1 MTTQKQRETVETV
14 VIRFAG
20 DSGDGMQL
28 TGNQFTVST
37 ALSGNDLATF
47 PDYPAEIRAPVG
59 TTFGVSSFQIHFG
72 SHDILTPGDSVDVL
86 VAMNPAALKVNLDTL
101 KVGGLIVADADSFTD
116 RNLSK
121 AGYDSNPLVDGTVA
135 PYQLL
140 ELEVSRFT
148 LEAVAEL
155 KLSKKDGL
163 RCKNFWT
170 LGLLMWMFDRPRDP
184 VHEWINKKFAK
195 REDLARAN
203 TAALNAGHIYGET
216 AELSGV
222 TGYSVAPAE
231 VAPGTYKTITGTEG
245 LAQGL
250 VVGARAAETEVVF
263 ASYPIT
269 PASPVLHYLADLK
282 EYGVMT
288 FQAEDE
294 IAAACVAIGASF
306 AGKLGITSSSG
317 PGIAL
322 KGEAI
327 GLAVSTELPMIII
340 NAQRAGPS
348 TGMPTKAEQAD
359 LLQALHGRNGE
370 SPIAVLAA
378 ATPSDSFEVA
388 IEAVRIATH
397 YMTPVMLMT
406 DSYLVNAAEPWLL
419 PNADDLP
426 SFPAPKATE
435 TEGFHPFKRDERGVR
450 PWAVPG
456 TPGLEHRIGG
466 LEKGFDSGNISY
478 DPTNHQQMTDARA
491 AKIEA
496 IADDIPKQTVDSGP
510 QTGKLVV
517 VGWGSTHGSIKTAVA
532 RAQEEG
538 LEVSHVHIRYLSPL
552 PRNLEAVLKGFD
564 KVLVSEMNSGQL
576 LSMLRARYLIPA
588 VGHNRVTG
596 QLIRVDDLVNQIRN
610 VLEETK

>member
-1 MTTQKQRETVETV
+1 MTSVQKPRETLDTV

-28 TGNQFTVST
+28 TGNQFTMST
-37 ALSGNDLATF
+37 ALAGNDLATF

-59 TTFGVSSFQIHFG
+59 TTFGVSSFQINFG
-72 SHDILTPGDSVDVL
+72 SHAILTPGDDIDVL
-86 VAMNPAALKVNLDTL
+86 VAMNPAALKVNLDL
-101 KVGGLIVADADSFTD
+101 LRAGGLILADIDSFTD
-116 RNLSK
+116 RNVAK
-121 AGYDSNPLVDGTVA
+121 AGYKSNPLEDGTVA
-135 PYQLL
+135 PYQMLK
-140 ELEVSRFT
+140 LEVSRLT
-148 LEAVAEL
+148 LEAVSEL
-155 KLSKKDGL
+155 GLSRKDGL

-170 LGLLMWMFDRPRDP
+170 LGLLLWMFDRRRAP
-184 VHEWINKKFAK
+184 VQEWLERKFAK
-195 REDLARAN
+195 RTDLAKAN
-203 TAALNAGHIYGET
+203 IAALNAGHIYGET

-222 TGYSVAPAE
+222 TGYTVARAE
-231 VAPGTYKTITGTEG
+231 VAPGTYRTITGTEG
-245 LAQGL
+245 IAQGL
-250 VVGARAAETEVVF
+250 VVGSRAAGIPLVF

-306 AGKLGITSSSG
+306 AGKLGVTSSSG

-327 GLAVSTELPMIII
+327 GLAVSTELPLVII

-378 ATPSDSFEVA
+378 ATPSDSFDVA
-388 IEAVRIATH
+388 IEAVRLATH

-419 PNADDLP
+419 PDVDDLP
-426 SFPAPKATE
+426 TFPVSHHTE
-435 TEGFHPFKRDERGVR
+435 VEGFQPFQRDDRGVR
-450 PWAVPG
+450 PWATPG

-466 LEKGFDSGNISY
+466 LEKDSSSGNISY
-478 DPTNHQQMTDARA
+478 EASNHQKMTDARA
-491 AKIEA
+491 EKIEA
-496 IADDIPKQTVDSGP
+496 IARDIPAQAVDSGP
-510 QTGKLVV
+510 ESGKLVV
-517 VGWGSTHGSIKTAVA
+517 VGWGSTHGSIKTAVSRA
-532 RAQEEG
+532 REDG
-538 LEVSHVHIRYLSPL
+538 IDVSHVHIRYLSPL
-552 PRNLEAVLKGFD
+552 PLNLGDLLGGFEN
-564 KVLVSEMNSGQL
+564 VMVAEMNSGQL
-576 LSMLRARYLIPA
+576 LSVLRAKFLIPA
-588 VGHNRVTG
+588 VGHNRVDG
-596 QLIRVDDLVNQIRN
+596 QLLRVDELVDAI
-610 VLEETK
+610 KGASK